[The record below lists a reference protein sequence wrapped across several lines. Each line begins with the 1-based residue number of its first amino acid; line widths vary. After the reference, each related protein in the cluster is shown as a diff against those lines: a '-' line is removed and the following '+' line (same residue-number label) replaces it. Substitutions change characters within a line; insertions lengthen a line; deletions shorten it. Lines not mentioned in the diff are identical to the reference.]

1 MNKLLIMTCA
11 AAAMVV
17 AVPTAHAEDA
27 YIESDGTSGI
37 STGYRMKG
45 TSRLEVD
52 FALTEQTEQ
61 ARIFGDDAG
70 FETGLKT
77 ILYVSGGATHL
88 AMTTG
93 NGTSAAT
100 RYSAGTDTE

>member
-1 MNKLLIMTCA
+1 MNRLLIIGA
-11 AAAMVV
+11 AVLAIAPV
-17 AVPTAHAEDA
+17 AVNAADP
-27 YIESDGTSGI
+27 YIESDGTSGM

-70 FETGLKT
+70 LSCA
-77 ILYVSGGATHL
+77 IRMSCP
-88 AMTTG
+88 M
-93 NGTSAAT
+93 
-100 RYSAGTDTE
+100 